1 MVCYFYWVISLNS
14 LIIIHGFTSIPSF
27 YNEYGYGIKKT
38 FDKPINPVKLSI
50 IPTAVL
56 NFAPWLELHHI
67 IAILPNKKDD
77 NLPRGV
83 FALDFT
89 PIDQANPNTILKLLS
104 GKNVPAEVRVRY
116 ISSVVPVEVNE
127 KIKDTWSQICT
138 IYNPLQS
145 KEITEL
151 TLTDPVEDEDMQYI
165 QKMAERIRKK
175 WSGTYPT
182 MNFYNHNC
190 RNFSKFCADFIKR
203 CEVCE
208 LENSAESLIM

>member
-1 MVCYFYWVISLNS
+1 MVRYLGLLVVLNS
-14 LIIIHGFTSIPSF
+14 LLIAHGFSSIPSF

-38 FDKPINPVKLSI
+38 FDKPINPIKLSI

-67 IAILPNKKDD
+67 IAVLPNRKD
-77 NLPRGV
+77 NSLPRGV

-89 PIDQANPNTILKLLS
+89 PIDQGNPNTILKLLA

-116 ISSVVPVEVNE
+116 IHSVVPIQVNE
-127 KIKDTWSQICT
+127 KIKETWGQICT

-151 TLTDPVEDEDMQYI
+151 TLTDPIEEEDMKYI
-165 QKMAERIRKK
+165 QKVVERISKK
-175 WSGTYPT
+175 WGGINPK
-182 MNFYNHNC
+182 MNFYNRNC
-190 RNFSKFCADFIKR
+190 QHFSKFCADFIKR

-208 LENSAESLIM
+208 LEC